1 MDSEKDAEKRF
12 LSLRIYKLIMGNPS
26 KKDMI
31 MGIALI
37 NPFIE
42 GKLPKKMPKSYAHLE
57 NLWEKITELFH
68 PGNIS
73 LGIFL
78 GVDSRAH
85 FAENPYVS
93 YCFMGYFMGYNE
105 ISLG

>member
-1 MDSEKDAEKRF
+1 MDSEKDAEKGF

-31 MGIALI
+31 MGKALI
-37 NPFIE
+37 NPSIE
-42 GKLPKKMPKSYAHLE
+42 GKFGMPKSYAHLE
-57 NLWEKITELFH
+57 NLWEKIAEFFH
-68 PGNIS
+68 PGNTS

-78 GVDSRAH
+78 GGDSRAH

-93 YCFMGYFMGYNE
+93 YCFMGYFMGYNG